1 MKKNSTAPSFRKN
14 HSAESG
20 TPGRGES
27 QPPRKMLVPMAE
39 MTRYTT
45 QLRSITGG
53 RGYFTMEF
61 DHYDVVPTHIA
72 GTIIEAHKKEMEA
85 KKEE

>member
-1 MKKNSTAPSFRKN
+1 VQ
-14 HSAESG
+14 G
-20 TPGRGES
+20 TDSEHGNTVIVAH
-27 QPPRKMLVPMAE
+27 VPMAE